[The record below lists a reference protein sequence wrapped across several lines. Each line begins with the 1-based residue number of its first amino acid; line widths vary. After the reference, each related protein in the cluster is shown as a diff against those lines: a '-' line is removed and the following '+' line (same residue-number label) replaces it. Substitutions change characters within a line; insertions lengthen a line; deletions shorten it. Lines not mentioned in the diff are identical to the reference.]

1 MSAGKKFQGG
11 NLKGIIDKIEYLKEL
26 GVTTLWIAPIYKQR
40 FDMQTYHGYAIQ
52 NFLEVDPRFGTRQDL
67 RNLVD
72 AAHENGIYV
81 LLDVIYNHSGNNW
94 FYTDPYDSSKYSS
107 NLTYR
112 FSPPYSFGKWR
123 SKNGEP
129 KEQITDK
136 DDGVW
141 PQEFQQS
148 DYYTRAGEIIRWD
161 PDDWENPKHDD
172 CEFRRGDFGDLKDLN
187 HRYNDSKVL
196 NDLIKVYEYWIAL
209 SDADGFR
216 IDTVK
221 HTTIEG
227 TRNFCG
233 AIREYAESIG
243 KDNFLLL
250 GEVAGGPKMVFNYLD
265 KDVKS
270 YLDMFRRNIDAALDL
285 GEAENRLAN
294 LVLGYGRPKEEFFDQ
309 FGGVDELGSHRETG
323 QYHVS
328 VNDEHDMIS
337 RDKKRFYARSNAQDK
352 NQQVAHSV
360 GVQLTTLGIPC
371 VYYGTEQAFNGSVDQ
386 HDEAFDPRDDK
397 GKVPYEDRYIRECM
411 FGSTFGSYQTKGC
424 QFFNKNHPTYIRI
437 AAISRLRNRK
447 DTVGRVLR
455 RGRQYLR
462 EVMQEASGEF
472 QFPQPGQVV
481 AWSKNITQL

>member
-1 MSAGKKFQGG
+1 
-11 NLKGIIDKIEYLKEL
+11 
-26 GVTTLWIAPIYKQR
+26 
-40 FDMQTYHGYAIQ
+40 
-52 NFLEVDPRFGTRQDL
+52 
-67 RNLVD
+67 
-72 AAHENGIYV
+72 
-81 LLDVIYNHSGNNW
+81 
-94 FYTDPYDSSKYSS
+94 
-107 NLTYR
+107 
-112 FSPPYSFGKWR
+112 
-123 SKNGEP
+123 
-129 KEQITDK
+129 
-136 DDGVW
+136 
-141 PQEFQQS
+141 
-148 DYYTRAGEIIRWD
+148 
-161 PDDWENPKHDD
+161 
-172 CEFRRGDFGDLKDLN
+172 
-187 HRYNDSKVL
+187 
-196 NDLIKVYEYWIAL
+196 
-209 SDADGFR
+209 
-216 IDTVK
+216 
-221 HTTIEG
+221 
-227 TRNFCG
+227 
-233 AIREYAESIG
+233 
-243 KDNFLLL
+243 
-250 GEVAGGPKMVFNYLD
+250 MVFNYLD

-481 AWSKNITQL
+481 AWSRILHNYEVLVVLNTSGELRQSTRVLLDSRFHAQGSEMSVLYRGDWTEAELKGQPPQQVLPIEYVNGYATVFVDLPPAGMTILSN